1 MKLRLLSDD
10 AKIPTRATPWDAGAD
25 LYSVEDRTIYQGKRV
40 LVRTGIA
47 LELADGYVGYV
58 CPRSGLAWNH
68 GITVLNAPGVIDS
81 GYRGEIMVNLINLS
95 DSPIPYEIKRG
106 DKIAQLVIQQVA
118 FPSFEIAESLSS
130 SHRGSNGHGSSG
142 K

>member
-1 MKLRLLSDD
+1 MKIRLLNSN

-25 LYSVEDRTIYQGKRV
+25 LYSTEDRVIYPGSRA
-40 LVRTGIA
+40 LVSTGVAI
-47 LELADGYVGYV
+47 ELADGYVGYV
-58 CPRSGLAWNH
+58 CPRSGLAWNA

-81 GYRGEIMVNLINLS
+81 GYRGEIMVNLINLGTT
-95 DSPIPYEIKRG
+95 PIPYQIKQG

-130 SHRGSNGHGSSG
+130 SQRGTKGHGSSG
-142 K
+142 N